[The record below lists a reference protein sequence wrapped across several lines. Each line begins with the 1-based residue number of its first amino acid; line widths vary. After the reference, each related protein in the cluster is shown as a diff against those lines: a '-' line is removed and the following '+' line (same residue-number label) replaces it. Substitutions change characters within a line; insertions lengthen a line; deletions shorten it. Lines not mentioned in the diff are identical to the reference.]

1 MENSIVDLIAQDSS
15 AADVSDAIKNSLY
28 AKAAERIDAAKPY
41 VATSMFDEPTEGEVE
56 VEDEVTQDPQKDQE

>member
-28 AKAAERIDAAKPY
+28 AKAAERIDRS
-41 VATSMFDEPTEGEVE
+41 VFERT
-56 VEDEVTQDPQKDQE
+56 